1 MHVVLL
7 NQPFYPD
14 VVATAQ
20 MGKDLADALVAR
32 GHRVTAVSS
41 RSIYGQ
47 TGAVLPKRETVGGV
61 RIVRVGSNVFGKRG
75 FLARVFDFALYYALA
90 AWKVLWMRP
99 RPDVVVGFSTPPFIA
114 ALGILARWMRGS
126 RSVYWVMDLYPDVGV
141 SGGVFRPGALS
152 TRAMERF
159 SRWLLRRSDAVVV
172 LGRCMRER
180 VLAKGVASDHVHV
193 ITVWDASDRGPG
205 PGAGEQ
211 AGGSGGGG
219 GASPRAD
226 ASGFRAR
233 WGLGDAFVVMYSG
246 NLGLAHDAGTICE
259 AMRRLKDRADIRFVF
274 VGGGKRRAQVEA
286 FIREHGLTNAQY
298 REYVPREELGAM
310 LASAD
315 AHLVSVDEQ
324 FRGLIVPSK
333 LYSVLAVGRPVI
345 YVGPEESEIAMTLRE
360 LGAGEG
366 VRTGDA
372 EGLARVIAELAAD
385 GARAGEMGRRAAAGV
400 GGRFDRASACARWTD
415 LLEALVR
422 PGATAHHAGQRA
434 APAAPSSADASH
446 ASTPATAMERP

>member
-32 GHRVTAVSS
+32 GHQVTAVSS

-47 TGAVLPKRETVGGV
+47 TGAVLPKRQTVGGV

-75 FLARVFDFALYYALA
+75 VLARVFDFALYYLLA

-114 ALGILARWMRGS
+114 ALGILARWTRGS

-141 SGGVFRPGALS
+141 AGGVFRPGALS
-152 TRAMERF
+152 TRAMERL

-180 VLAKGVASDHVHV
+180 VLAKGVPPDHVHV
-193 ITVWDASDRGPG
+193 ITVWDASDRAPDPAAVPEPARPAET
-205 PGAGEQ
+205 PGAD
-211 AGGSGGGG
+211 S
-219 GASPRAD
+219 
-226 ASGFRAR
+226 FRAR

-246 NLGLAHDAGTICE
+246 NLGLAHDAETICE
-259 AMRRLKDRADIRFVF
+259 AMRRLRDRADIRFVF

-345 YVGPEESEIAMTLRE
+345 YVGPEESEIALTLRE

-372 EGLARVIAELAAD
+372 EGLARVIADLAAD
-385 GARAGEMGRRAAAGV
+385 RARAAELGRRAAAGV
-400 GGRFDRASACARWTD
+400 AGRFDRASSCARWVA
-415 LLEALVR
+415 LLESLVPAGSTPRSPARATPR
-422 PGATAHHAGQRA
+422 PSESSPAA
-434 APAAPSSADASH
+434 APAA
-446 ASTPATAMERP
+446 AMERP